1 MCVCVCVCAG
11 VFVCARYFCAQV
23 TSHVQRLF
31 NDSINR
37 LYSFMYNE
45 KEMDI
50 CVNSLYI
57 LKFSHGAVCV

>member
-1 MCVCVCVCAG
+1 
-11 VFVCARYFCAQV
+11 VCARYFGARV

-31 NDSINR
+31 DDSINR